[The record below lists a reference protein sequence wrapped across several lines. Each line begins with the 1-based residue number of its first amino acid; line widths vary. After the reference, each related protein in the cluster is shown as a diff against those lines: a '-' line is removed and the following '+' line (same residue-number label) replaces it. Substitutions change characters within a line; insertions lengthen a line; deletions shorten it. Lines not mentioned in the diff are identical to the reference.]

1 MTSAEQTGANFVVD
15 LRDLG
20 DRDAGVVGTKAAN
33 LARLTALG
41 LRVPEGFVITTAA
54 CDRILATAGHAG
66 GARAGVGIPQDVWA
80 AVRSHLDELGDG
92 AVAVR
97 SSGTAE
103 DLSAASYA
111 GQYETVLGVEGPEAA
126 ADAIGRCL
134 ASASSGQV
142 RAYQASAARPPMA
155 VLVQRL
161 VDADAA
167 GVAFTANPVSGDAE
181 VLVSAVKGLGDRL
194 VSGQATPDEW
204 VVGGHA
210 VSCLRS
216 AEGALDQDQVVEIAA
231 LAKRVEQVF
240 GAPQDIE
247 WAIAGGE
254 LFLLQARP
262 ITALPVAP
270 DFEAPAEGFWLKDS
284 AHYPTPRTPFGAS
297 VFLPAISAVGR
308 PLAEDFGLLLD
319 GMDQRSVG
327 GEVYVRMIPLG
338 GKDRSAPPPWA
349 MWLAA
354 RLVPQLR
361 RRARAAETAI
371 TSGRP
376 ERLLDSWEGEW
387 RAAFATEIGELRSVD
402 LATLSDDAL
411 LGHLDCLKDLLRR
424 AEDLHFRLLV
434 PYALAVYELGA
445 ICRELLGWDVI
456 QALSLVTGTSE
467 ASSEPGRELRALA
480 KRIAADPPAFRAIAG
495 PGGDPLSRLRQ
506 SSPWA
511 AEAFEEYLE
520 RYCHRTVSFDPGD
533 PTLFERPEVV
543 AGWLAQ
549 QAQDSGAAVDDIQV
563 QHDALAQ
570 AQGGLAGRGEEDK
583 ARFERALA
591 YARRAYGTR
600 DDSVF
605 WLDQPCAFL
614 RYCAVEIGRRLA
626 GRGVLARAGDAVF
639 LEEPELRDALTSSD
653 GDDLRALVTRRKAE
667 RAWVI
672 AHPGPLSYGTDPGAP
687 PDMSPLPPALRLVNA
702 AMVQSGQLM
711 SAPSR
716 PQDAADE
723 LRGVPGSPGRYSGT
737 VRVVRDETEFAKLR
751 PGDVLVAPATSPPW
765 SVLFLQA
772 GAVVTDSGGVL
783 SHTAVIAREYGIPA
797 VLATGEATRRLSDGD
812 QVSVDGSTG
821 VVSIVGAASDNA
833 LGRIG

>member
-1 MTSAEQTGANFVVD
+1 MTSAEQTGADFVVD

-20 DRDAGVVGTKAAN
+20 DRDAGVAGTKAAN

-54 CDRILATAGHAG
+54 CDRISAAAGNAG

-80 AVRSHLDELGDG
+80 EVRSHLDELGDG

-103 DLSAASYA
+103 DLSAASFA
-111 GQYETVLGVEGPEAA
+111 GQYETVLGVEGPDAA

-142 RAYQASAARPPMA
+142 RAYTASEARPPMA
-155 VLVQRL
+155 VLVQRM
-161 VDADAA
+161 VPADAA

-204 VVGGHA
+204 VVRGGHA
-210 VSCLRS
+210 ASCLRS
-216 AEGALDQDQVVEIAA
+216 AEGALDQDQAAEIAA
-231 LAKRVEQVF
+231 LAKTVEQVF

-247 WAIAGGE
+247 WAVAGRE

-270 DFEAPAEGFWLKDS
+270 DFEAPSEGFWQKDS

-297 VFLPAISAVGR
+297 VLLPAISAVGR
-308 PLAEDFGLLLD
+308 PVAEDFGLLLD

-338 GKDRSAPPPWA
+338 GKDRPVPPPWA

-361 RRARAAETAI
+361 RRARAAATAI

-387 RAAFATEIGELRSVD
+387 RAAFAAQIGELRSVD
-402 LATLSDDAL
+402 LATLTDDAL

-434 PYALAVYELGA
+434 PYALALYELGA

-480 KRIAADPPAFRAIAG
+480 KRIAAEPPAFQAIAG

-511 AEAFEEYLE
+511 AEAFREYLE
-520 RYCHRTVSFDPGD
+520 RYCHRTVSFDAGD

-549 QAQDSGAAVDDIQV
+549 QAQDSGAAVDDV
-563 QHDALAQ
+563 QLQRDALTQ
-570 AQGGLAGRGEEDK
+570 AQGELAGRSEEDK

-605 WLDQPCAFL
+605 
-614 RYCAVEIGRRLA
+614 
-626 GRGVLARAGDAVF
+626 
-639 LEEPELRDALTSSD
+639 
-653 GDDLRALVTRRKAE
+653 
-667 RAWVI
+667 
-672 AHPGPLSYGTDPGAP
+672 
-687 PDMSPLPPALRLVNA
+687 
-702 AMVQSGQLM
+702 
-711 SAPSR
+711 
-716 PQDAADE
+716 
-723 LRGVPGSPGRYSGT
+723 
-737 VRVVRDETEFAKLR
+737 
-751 PGDVLVAPATSPPW
+751 
-765 SVLFLQA
+765 
-772 GAVVTDSGGVL
+772 
-783 SHTAVIAREYGIPA
+783 
-797 VLATGEATRRLSDGD
+797 
-812 QVSVDGSTG
+812 
-821 VVSIVGAASDNA
+821 
-833 LGRIG
+833 